1 MAEQAPEHRVW
12 RQLGLVDAVLCLL
25 TPPRVDLTFRSPSR
39 AAHPGCQAVD
49 SVVPGEHCTDK
60 GQAGRAP

>member
-12 RQLGLVDAVLCLL
+12 RRPGLVDAVLCLL
-25 TPPRVDLTFRSPSR
+25 TPPHVDLTFRSPSG

-49 SVVPGEHCTDK
+49 SVALGEHCADR
-60 GQAGRAP
+60 GQVGRAP